1 MQLARQSFD
10 LQVSTA
16 NAVTSVA
23 AHGVKD
29 WWDVLPTGLQL
40 DPLAGRHVSQHCSV
54 HLLRLGQL
62 AARHQAQHQLPP
74 VAVRLFH
81 HYPAGRAGQIACVH
95 EVSSLAGQW
104 CIAAFSSHGCTGLAL
119 LSSCSCAARKSSW
132 AVHRDLRCSAPA
144 AAQPEKPAG
153 WPPAVPCDSGQLA
166 PDGTLVEDSVVR
178 AAVLATHRLQG
189 R

>member
-23 AHGVKD
+23 AHGVKN

-54 HLLRLGQL
+54 HLLRLRQL

-81 HYPAGRAGQIACVH
+81 HYPAGRAGQIARVH
-95 EVSSLAGQW
+95 KVNSLAGQW

-119 LSSCSCAARKSSW
+119 LSSCAARKASWLCTGSCAAQLLQLHSQKR
-132 AVHRDLRCSAPA
+132 
-144 AAQPEKPAG
+144 
-153 WPPAVPCDSGQLA
+153 QLA
-166 PDGTLVEDSVVR
+166 GPQLCR
-178 AAVLATHRLQG
+178 ATVANSHLTAHLSKTV
-189 R
+189 